1 MSLEAVSKPFD
12 FDAGSHLAAMLL
24 RDAMREGAEIRL
36 GVGSTKRAVAGE
48 RPNCWTPIGSVVWT
62 FASTSTQQRWRR
74 GHQPRNRRR
83 TGMSRNR
90 EILERYYR
98 ALQHKN
104 ADELRSAIEE
114 GFAPDAVLRIS
125 DSLPYGGTHSTRNV
139 ILNMLLGFV
148 KPTATPIIRP
158 EEIRIEGIVED
169 GDSIVA
175 KAVFPWLAPGARKPI
190 PMSAFEWFTFR
201 DGRISE
207 MVVSYWDTAAC
218 VAAMKAAE
226 ATA

>member
-1 MSLEAVSKPFD
+1 MNHDSSNNGPVFPARRKALVAALGLSAASLL
-12 FDAGSHLAAMLL
+12 AGMTTGAQAQQAAQ
-24 RDAMREGAEIRL
+24 
-36 GVGSTKRAVAGE
+36 S
-48 RPNCWTPIGSVVWT
+48 
-62 FASTSTQQRWRR
+62 ASPTSR
-74 GHQPRNRRR
+74 QPRQHEER
-83 TGMSRNR
+83 TRMSRNR
-90 EILERYYR
+90 ATLERYYS

-125 DSLPYGGTHSTRNV
+125 DSLPYGGTHAGRQV
-139 ILNMLLGFV
+139 ILTMLMGFV
-148 KPTATPIIRP
+148 TTTKPIIRP
-158 EEIRIEGIVED
+158 EQIKIERMVEE

-175 KAVFPWLAPGARKPI
+175 KAVFPWLAPGAREPI

-218 VAAMKAAE
+218 LAAMKAA
-226 ATA
+226 AANP